1 MGLPGS
7 GKTTFAEKLK
17 NELIECGRSVSWY
30 NADIVRQQ
38 FDDWDFSEQGR
49 LRQADRMKQLS
60 IQSIDDFVISD
71 FIAPTNKI
79 REFFNPDI
87 IVFMDTIN
95 QSRFSDTDAI
105 FESPSNYDFKI
116 TDYNYSINH
125 IVCKLINDLH

>member
-17 NELIECGRSVSWY
+17 TELVKKGQSVSWY
-30 NADIVRQQ
+30 NADIIRQK
-38 FDDWDFSEQGR
+38 FNDWDFSESGR

-79 REFFNPDI
+79 RDFFNPDI
-87 IVFMDTIN
+87 IVFMDTIK
-95 QSRFSDTDAI
+95 QSRFPDTDAI
-105 FESPSNYDFKI
+105 FEYPVKYDFKLL
-116 TDYNYSINH
+116 DFNYSIVQITNE
-125 IVCKLINDLH
+125 LINRFL